1 MLAGEI
7 RSAAAFLGA
16 VDELAAIVL
25 LINGTVGDERVN
37 LAFEA

>member
-1 MLAGEI
+1 MSSDLEYW
-7 RSAAAFLGA
+7 SESYTGA

-37 LAFEA
+37 LAFAA